1 MWNGFVGKQINRSNR
16 NMVMANLGLLAVP
29 LLLGGWGLAT
39 GYWKGFIGGPVTMTS
54 QGLDAVKNVDATSGD
69 YVSIKGDKTIDTG
82 MTEITETTRR
92 GTVTGKRTSA
102 NFVGLKL
109 NEKILI
115 VKAVPESVTATQ
127 FAGRIKEMPSDV
139 YSQLIA
145 PVLKERPDAKDM
157 FYPYMLDQEPA
168 HDYNTIGYVALA
180 IGVPCGALAIWNLT
194 KVGRRWGK
202 PENHPIAKQLGTEPA
217 TVAATIEQE
226 VAASNSHT
234 IGKTTITSNWL
245 FRPTTYGLQALR
257 LEDLVWFYQKV
268 TTHRT
273 NGIPTGKTY
282 STVLYDRAGRSFEMN
297 AKEAQVENVMT
308 ILYDKAPW
316 AVTGYSDELQAMWK
330 KQRASLV
337 AQVDERRA
345 AA

>member
-1 MWNGFVGKQINRSNR
+1 
-16 NMVMANLGLLAVP
+16 
-29 LLLGGWGLAT
+29 
-39 GYWKGFIGGPVTMTS
+39 
-54 QGLDAVKNVDATSGD
+54 
-69 YVSIKGDKTIDTG
+69 
-82 MTEITETTRR
+82 
-92 GTVTGKRTSA
+92 
-102 NFVGLKL
+102 
-109 NEKILI
+109 
-115 VKAVPESVTATQ
+115 VKAVPESAAATE
-127 FAGRIKEMPSDV
+127 FAGRIREMPSDV
-139 YSQLIA
+139 HSQLIA
-145 PVLKERPDAKDM
+145 PVLKEHPDAKDM